1 MKNNLSN
8 IKKAIKYLNNNECI
22 GIPTETVYGL
32 AANAYSDKGTL
43 KIYKLKKRPKK
54 NPLIVHYYNLNDL
67 KKDCLISLEF
77 LKLYKKFCPGPI
89 SFVLKLKRD
98 SRISNNVTNNKK
110 TIAVRFPKHKL
121 TRKLLKVLKYPLAAP
136 SANLS
141 RKISPVSKKDVV
153 DEFGKKIKFILD
165 GGQSK
170 IGVESTIVSL
180 INKPKILRLGGIE
193 RNKINRKKMA
203 FNKNGRGKY
212 SETLINLKKNYDICS
227 LIECTLKTGKTH
239 QIRLH
244 MSNINFPLVG
254 DKLYGKNKI
263 NRYGKDIKNFNKFLL
278 LKNFQRQALHA
289 YVLGFIHPTTKKY
302 VEFKYEMP
310 EDMLKLL
317 EFVVKY

>member
-8 IKKAIKYLNNNECI
+8 IKKAIKYLNNNECV

-43 KIYKLKKRPKK
+43 KIFKLKKRPKK

-89 SFVLKLKRD
+89 SFVLKLKRN

-110 TIAVRFPKHKL
+110 TIAVRFPRHQL
-121 TRKLLKVLKYPLAAP
+121 TRRLLKVLKYPLAAP

-165 GGQSK
+165 GGRSK

-193 RNKINRKKMA
+193 RNKINK
-203 FNKNGRGKY
+203 FLINKNKKKYKIKNIVVPGQGKVHY
-212 SETLINLKKNYDICS
+212 SPEIPIRLNIKNPKKYEAYMLIKKRKISEKNFFYLSKKKNLKEAAKNLYK
-227 LIECTLKTGKTH
+227 TLRIIK
-239 QIRLH
+239 
-244 MSNINFPLVG
+244 
-254 DKLYGKNKI
+254 KNKFKSIAVEKIPNIGFGETI
-263 NRYGKDIKNFNKFLL
+263 NDRLIRASK
-278 LKNFQRQALHA
+278 
-289 YVLGFIHPTTKKY
+289 
-302 VEFKYEMP
+302 
-310 EDMLKLL
+310 
-317 EFVVKY
+317 

>member
-67 KKDCLISLEF
+67 KKDCLISLKF

-89 SFVLKLKRD
+89 SFVLKLKRN

-110 TIAVRFPKHKL
+110 NIAVRFPRHQL
-121 TRKLLKVLKYPLAAP
+121 TRRLLKVLKYPLAAP

-165 GGQSK
+165 GGRSK

-193 RNKINRKKMA
+193 RNKINK
-203 FNKNGRGKY
+203 FLINKNKKKYKIKNIVVPGQGKIHY
-212 SETLINLKKNYDICS
+212 SPEIPIRLNIKNPKKYEAFMLIKKRKISKKNFFYLSKKKNLKEAAKNLYK
-227 LIECTLKTGKTH
+227 TLRIIK
-239 QIRLH
+239 
-244 MSNINFPLVG
+244 
-254 DKLYGKNKI
+254 KNKFKSIAVEKIPDIGFGETI
-263 NRYGKDIKNFNKFLL
+263 NDRLIRASK
-278 LKNFQRQALHA
+278 
-289 YVLGFIHPTTKKY
+289 
-302 VEFKYEMP
+302 
-310 EDMLKLL
+310 
-317 EFVVKY
+317 

>member
-8 IKKAIKYLNNNECI
+8 IKKAIKYLNNNECV

-43 KIYKLKKRPKK
+43 KIFKLKKRPKK

-89 SFVLKLKRD
+89 SFVLKLKRN

-110 TIAVRFPKHKL
+110 TIAVRFPRHQL
-121 TRKLLKVLKYPLAAP
+121 TRRLLKVLKYPLAAP

-165 GGQSK
+165 GGPSK

-193 RNKINRKKMA
+193 RNKINK
-203 FNKNGRGKY
+203 FLINKNKKIYKIKNIVVPGQGKVHY
-212 SETLINLKKNYDICS
+212 SPEIPIRLNIKNPNKYEAFMLIKKRKISKKNFFYLS
-227 LIECTLKTGKTH
+227 KKNNLREAAKNLYKTLRIIK
-239 QIRLH
+239 
-244 MSNINFPLVG
+244 
-254 DKLYGKNKI
+254 KNKFKSIAVEKIPNIGFGETI
-263 NRYGKDIKNFNKFLL
+263 NDRLIRASK
-278 LKNFQRQALHA
+278 
-289 YVLGFIHPTTKKY
+289 
-302 VEFKYEMP
+302 
-310 EDMLKLL
+310 
-317 EFVVKY
+317 